1 MYPVSN
7 LPLLLYNLLILK
19 KKTFFL
25 ENVYIFQS
33 ELYIFQSELS
43 ILLFH
48 ALPLK
53 LLHHSELRRMWKEQ
67 S

>member
-1 MYPVSN
+1 MYLVSN
-7 LPLLLYNLLILK
+7 LLLLLYSLLILK
-19 KKTFFL
+19 NKTFYL

-33 ELYIFQSELS
+33 ELSS
-43 ILLFH
+43 LLFH

-53 LLHHSELRRMWKEQ
+53 RAHHSELRRMWKEQ